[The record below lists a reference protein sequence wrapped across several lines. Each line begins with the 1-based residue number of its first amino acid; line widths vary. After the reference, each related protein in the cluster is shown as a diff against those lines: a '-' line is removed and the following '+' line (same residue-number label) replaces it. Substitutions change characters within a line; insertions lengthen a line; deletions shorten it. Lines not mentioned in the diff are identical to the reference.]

1 MNNNRQVL
9 ALGLVAVQF
18 MLLGALAFSL
28 LLLPPDQVLW
38 LRLLGLAA
46 ALAGV
51 AIATFA
57 ILTHLRVNR
66 ALVSISPAPNPQLQL
81 VESGP
86 YCCVRHP
93 IYLGVMLTAGGAG
106 ARPPGGAGYRAAAG
120 ALFRRQ
126 SALRGKLAGAR
137 VPGLRCLPRAHRAF
151 PARAAAA
158 SRDKVISHPSCADI
172 CYWRRPRR
180 RGYRVR

>member
-18 MLLGALAFSL
+18 MLLVALAFSL

-93 IYLGVMLTAGGAG
+93 IYLGVMLTAGGAALAHG
-106 ARPPGGAGYRAAAG
+106 HPAGLVIALLLVLFFAGKARFEESWLARVYPAYAAYRARTG
-120 ALFRRQ
+120 RFLP
-126 SALRGKLAGAR
+126 ALRRPAGT
-137 VPGLRCLPRAHRAF
+137 
-151 PARAAAA
+151 
-158 SRDKVISHPSCADI
+158 K
-172 CYWRRPRR
+172 
-180 RGYRVR
+180 